1 MSAIRGARI
10 FVSLAFIACASWS
23 GTTAV
28 AAAASRGVI
37 ASFEGGSIN
46 LADGWGEATACTSD
60 SVTTQCYRTEAEM
73 DAATNT
79 ASSTSVRRAA
89 IVPLIS
95 CASALKLYRST
106 SFTGAVLQLTS
117 RGTFINLSSF
127 GFDNDTSSYQV
138 GACSSSFY
146 DGASGGTPLYP
157 GTTTANSS
165 ASSMLAGWD
174 NRVSSVFIN

>member
-1 MSAIRGARI
+1 VRSA
-10 FVSLAFIACASWS
+10 
-23 GTTAV
+23 T
-28 AAAASRGVI
+28 
-37 ASFEGGSIN
+37 
-46 LADGWGEATACTSD
+46 
-60 SVTTQCYRTEAEM
+60 
-73 DAATNT
+73 
-79 ASSTSVRRAA
+79 

-138 GACSSSFY
+138 GACSSTFY
-146 DGASGGTPLYP
+146 DGASGGTPVYP